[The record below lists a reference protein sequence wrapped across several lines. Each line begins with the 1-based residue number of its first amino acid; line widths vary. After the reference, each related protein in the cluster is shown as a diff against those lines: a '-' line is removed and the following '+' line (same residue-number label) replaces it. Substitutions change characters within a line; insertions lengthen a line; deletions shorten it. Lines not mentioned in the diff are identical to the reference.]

1 MGDSQTR
8 TRQGKAGLSGSYGKA
23 SASSAQSSGAGTSS
37 QRSPG
42 WSLVV
47 GPSAL
52 FPSSHY
58 TGCPRG
64 SWSSTPASTLE
75 ALTLQPICP
84 LPSFCIFFLGFPL
97 NYPLLFLSKSFSWGH
112 YLLQL
117 CILQGFLAPV
127 SEQKPRLP
135 DDTALLLQPSLL
147 CSAKPILWQ
156 NQGSS
161 SAGSKAISIF
171 PSLQTRIP
179 VGAQWPTCLCA
190 FQDIS
195 VAQGCRDTT
204 WQEEQDLGHLDR
216 WGALQSLGTSSNQGG
231 ICCCQG

>member
-1 MGDSQTR
+1 M
-8 TRQGKAGLSGSYGKA
+8 
-23 SASSAQSSGAGTSS
+23 
-37 QRSPG
+37 
-42 WSLVV
+42 V

-64 SWSSTPASTLE
+64 SQSSMPVSTLE

-84 LPSFCIFFLGFPL
+84 QPSFCIFFLGFPL

-117 CILQGFLAPV
+117 CFLQGFLFPF

-135 DDTALLLQPSLL
+135 DDTPLLLRPSLL
-147 CSAKPILWQ
+147 CIARPVPWQ
-156 NQGSS
+156 NQGRS
-161 SAGSKAISIF
+161 SAGSKAISIV
-171 PSLQTRIP
+171 PSRQTQIP

-190 FQDIS
+190 FKI
-195 VAQGCRDTT
+195 
-204 WQEEQDLGHLDR
+204 
-216 WGALQSLGTSSNQGG
+216 
-231 ICCCQG
+231 